1 MARDFLASQIRTNQI
16 IGTKSGSLPTILII
30 SSSISNG
37 LGGISGPSL
46 GAGSEVFFFVSGS
59 RADNALTLF
68 GGKVKIS
75 GSLFSNDGFIN
86 NGNTRLGNSAAD
98 LHNVTGTLEVLN
110 DSRFIR
116 GISGSIQQTAA
127 GLSYLVAGSN
137 VTISTASN
145 GQITIAA
152 TAGGG
157 SSQWTGAA
165 EIYTTSSVAIGVANF
180 ASTRGSDIS
189 FFVSG
194 STTAGSGQAV
204 FGGSVFISGST
215 TVNNNANVNGNSV
228 IGTTSANTIEF
239 KSYVSSSIVPSA
251 DMTYDLGSASF
262 RWRNMYTGD
271 LHLKNSRGD
280 WTIIEEEE
288 FLSITNNRTG
298 KRYKFVMEEI

>member
-30 SSSISNG
+30 SSSISDG

-46 GAGSEVFFFVSGS
+46 GAGNDVFFFVSGS
-59 RADNALTLF
+59 RSGLNLSLF
-68 GGKVKIS
+68 GGNVKIS
-75 GSLFSNDGFIN
+75 GSI
-86 NGNTRLGNSAAD
+86 TA
-98 LHNVTGTLEVLN
+98 N
-110 DSRFIR
+110 DSSLFPG
-116 GISGSIQQTAA
+116 GISGSIQRTTDN
-127 GLSYLVAGSN
+127 LPYLVAG
-137 VTISTASN
+137 TDIAISTASN
-145 GQITIAA
+145 GQITITSNASS
-152 TAGGG
+152 AGA
-157 SSQWTGAA
+157 SQWTGTSA
-165 EIYTTSSVAIGVANF
+165 IYTTSSVAVGISSF
-180 ASTRGSDIS
+180 ASSRGSDIS

-215 TVNNNANVNGNSV
+215 TVNNNANINGNAV
-228 IGTTSANTIEF
+228 VGTTSANTIEF

-288 FLSITNNRTG
+288 FLSITNNLTR